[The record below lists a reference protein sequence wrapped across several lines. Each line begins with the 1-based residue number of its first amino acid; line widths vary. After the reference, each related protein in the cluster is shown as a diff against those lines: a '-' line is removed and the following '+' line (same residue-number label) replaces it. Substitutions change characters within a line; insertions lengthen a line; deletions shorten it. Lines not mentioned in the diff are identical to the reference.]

1 MAIVSITPMNIRVR
15 VSLRF
20 RALTWYM
27 PRSWI
32 SGSYG
37 SSLSIVLRNYH
48 AVFHSSC
55 NSWHFHQQGGKVPFS
70 SHPFQYLLLADFL
83 MMAILTGVSCYLII
97 VLVCMSLIISDVEHL
112 FMCLLAICMSSLE
125 KCLLPI
131 FWLGCLF
138 FICWCY
144 WVVWAGC
151 VFWKLSPCSS
161 QYLQIF
167 SPSP

>member
-1 MAIVSITPMNIRVR
+1 MNPVDIRVH
-15 VSLRF
+15 VLLGF

-37 SSLSIVLRNYH
+37 STPIVLRNYH
-48 AVFHSSC
+48 TVFHSSS
-55 NSWHFHQQGGKVPFS
+55 NSLHFHQQGGKAPFS
-70 SHPFQYLLLADFL
+70 SHPFQYLLFADFL
-83 MMAILTGVSCYLII
+83 MMGILTGVSRYLII
-97 VLVCMSLIISDVEHL
+97 VLICVSLIISDVEHL
-112 FMCLLAICMSSLE
+112 LPFGHLYVFFGERSSAHFLV
-125 KCLLPI
+125 
-131 FWLGCLF
+131 GF
-138 FICWCY
+138 FICCY
-144 WVVWAGC
+144 WVVWAHC